1 MKKQTSVV
9 ASVQRRFDKSAERVF
24 DAFLDPEKAGRFMF
38 STPTGQMVKV
48 EIDARVGGRFN
59 FVDRRAGEDVEHHG
73 EYLELERPSRL
84 VFTLSVPKYAD
95 EVDRVAIDIVPEA
108 GGGCVLTLTHEM
120 DAKFTDIK
128 RQVEAGWADMLDGV
142 AVVLDDESSGK
153 ALILADGA
161 LVWSFEQR
169 LAAAPEVAFRALT
182 EPEQLA
188 RWFPFEIRG
197 GRALGAELTFV
208 DPSGELP
215 PEHGVITEYESP
227 RVIAYGW
234 GEQHFRWVLAPEGE
248 GSRLVLQNTFS
259 QAMKVERDE
268 AACWGHCQH
277 ALEAQLDALARHLSG
292 G

>member
-1 MKKQTSVV
+1 MKKQAIVARVV
-9 ASVQRRFDKSAERVF
+9 RRFDKSAERVF
-24 DAFLDPEKAGRFMF
+24 DAFLDPAKAGRFMF

-59 FVDRRAGEDVEHHG
+59 FVDRRAGEDVEHRG
-73 EYLELERPSRL
+73 EYLELERPRRL

-95 EVDRVAIDIVPEA
+95 GVDRVAIDIVPDA

-120 DAKFTDIK
+120 DAKFRDIK
-128 RQVEAGWADMLDGV
+128 RQVEAGWADIVDGV
-142 AVVLDDESSGK
+142 ALVLDDTRAGK
-153 ALILADGA
+153 ALIVADGA
-161 LVWSFEQR
+161 FVWSFEQR
-169 LAAAPEVAFRALT
+169 LAAPPEVAFRALT

-188 RWFPFEIRG
+188 RWFPFELRG
-197 GRALGAELTFV
+197 RRALGAELTFV

-215 PEHGVITEYESP
+215 PEHGEITEYEPP

-234 GEQHFRWVLAPEGE
+234 GEQHFRWALAPEGD

-259 QAMKVERDE
+259 PAMKVERDE
-268 AACWGHCQH
+268 TACWGHCQH
-277 ALEAQLDALARHLSG
+277 ALEAQLEALARHLSG